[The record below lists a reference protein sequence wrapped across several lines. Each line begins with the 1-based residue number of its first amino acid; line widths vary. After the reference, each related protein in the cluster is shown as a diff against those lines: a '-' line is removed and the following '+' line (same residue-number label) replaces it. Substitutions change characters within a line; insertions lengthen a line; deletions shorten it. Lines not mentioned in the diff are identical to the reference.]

1 MRPSL
6 GTFVEIGVLCAHEAH
21 AQKAM
26 SAAFSSIEQIHRRL
40 SFQQSDSELTRLNT
54 QPFQWVS
61 VSKDAWRVLYLSK
74 RLMQRSQHFF
84 NCTLGGALI
93 RRGVL
98 PHHGGDFIDAG
109 DERDIQLACGKV
121 KLLRPIRICVD
132 GMAKGYAV
140 DRAIGVLKR
149 HGVKT
154 AWVNA
159 GGDLRVY
166 GDVTLPVQRRA
177 LNDQLSRPMLLCNQA
192 MASSEIRAHTSL
204 TKPGFLMNATGD
216 SLPQKPELISVLA
229 PWAWRADALTKV
241 AACALP
247 HQRCSI
253 IRALGGECIST
264 ALGANLTPLT

>member
-6 GTFVEIGVLCAHEAH
+6 GTFVEVGVLCVQEAH
-21 AQKAM
+21 AQKAI
-26 SAAFSSIEQIHRRL
+26 SAAFSIIEQIHRQL
-40 SFQQSDSELTRLNT
+40 SFQQGDSELTRLNT
-54 QPFQWVS
+54 QPFQWIS

-93 RRGVL
+93 HKGVL
-98 PHHGGDFIDAG
+98 PNHGGDFIDAG
-109 DERDIQLACGKV
+109 DERDIQLDCGKV

-132 GMAKGYAV
+132 GIAKGYAV

-149 HGVKT
+149 HGIKA

-166 GDVTLPVQRRA
+166 GDVTLPVQTRA
-177 LNDQLSRPMLLCNQA
+177 FDEQLSSPLLLSNRA

-204 TKPGFLMNATGD
+204 TKPGFLMNATGG
-216 SLPQKPELISVLA
+216 SLPQPPELISVLA

-241 AACALP
+241 AACLPP

-253 IRALGGECIST
+253 IRALGGECFST
-264 ALGANLTPLT
+264 TPAANLAPPT